1 MHHSL
6 DRLKVFHFVYN
17 NGSVVAAA
25 NELHVSQSA
34 VSQSIKKLEQ
44 EIGAPLFIRLHKK
57 LIPTAA
63 GTALNKIVH
72 PFIGAL
78 NGYMRDLEFAK
89 NYPVGELRIG
99 APPEF
104 GKAYLPLI
112 VAGFRDSFEQVTFKV
127 KLGTPEKLLPMIQ
140 EGELDFGLVDMF
152 LAKSTHIDY
161 FDTYHFTPLVEEEV
175 VLACSKS
182 YYDKYIN
189 EQNSFACLVNLNYI
203 SYKEDLQTIRQ
214 WFKHHF
220 ARKITEVNEVLTVDS
235 HEAVISAIANDV
247 GLGVVASHLITD
259 HLRDGTIVQVSTKR
273 KEIANTISLVKLQD
287 KIPTYTEKVFETF
300 LIRTIGEEISGK
312 SAGIKV
318 LTGNAGTMS

>member
-1 MHHSL
+1 MLQGL
-6 DRLKVFHFVYN
+6 DRLKVFHFVYS

-25 NELHVSQSA
+25 SELHVSQSA

-44 EIGAPLFIRLHKK
+44 EIGTPLFIRLHKK

-63 GTALNKIVH
+63 GKELSKIVC

-78 NGYMRDLEFAK
+78 NGYMKDLEFAK
-89 NYPVGELRIG
+89 NYPAGELRIG

-112 VAGFRDSFEQVTFKV
+112 VAGFRDSFEQVTFKI

-140 EGELDFGLVDMF
+140 DGELDFGLVDMF

-161 FDTYHFTPLVEEEV
+161 LDTYHFTPLVEEEV
-175 VLACSKS
+175 VLACSRR
-182 YYDKYIN
+182 YYDNHLKG
-189 EQNSFACLVNLNYI
+189 QQSFTSLVKLNYI

-220 ARKITEVNEVLTVDS
+220 SRKITDVNEVLTVDS

-247 GLGVVASHLITD
+247 GLGVVASHLISD
-259 HLRDGTIVQVSTKR
+259 YLHDGTIVHVNTKR

-287 KIPTYTEKVFETF
+287 KVPTYTEKVFETF

-312 SAGIKV
+312 NTGIKV
-318 LTGNAGTMS
+318 LAGDARIVS